1 MLDFIKFWLSFTWSN
16 ELIPSIPKFSSSSL
30 SPLSSD
36 PEADVPPDNLAHF
49 DTRRPFLQGIFSDT
63 RTLVLYNNE
72 KHGLPTN
79 CIRITTA
86 INNIKNELRHN
97 LYGRYYLDLRLFWTA
112 WQYLHAMK
120 WQKRMFQHALRR
132 GYKSSESI
140 TPIITVVSRT
150 AIRNLEHHPKS

>member
-1 MLDFIKFWLSFTWSN
+1 MFHQIILLT
-16 ELIPSIPKFSSSSL
+16 L
-30 SPLSSD
+30 
-36 PEADVPPDNLAHF
+36 
-49 DTRRPFLQGIFSDT
+49 TRGHFLQGIFSDT

-120 WQKRMFQHALRR
+120 WQTRMFQHALRR